1 MRLRLKSFRVG
12 IMVGCG
18 WLLNGTS
25 HAMADDPLLPPEE
38 APTVLSEFDVISGP
52 AEWDETNL
60 GAGDAELRDRLFGND
75 FLDDLDF
82 FSTGAHGA
90 MAVELARIN
99 EPPPV
104 DLVAGE
110 TRQSFRGFPTP
121 VLRNGFAQI
130 GMPETLNI
138 AQTINIQGALI
149 PVLGRAAPGGMQN
162 IITARPRARKQLR
175 LIATGSTADRGR
187 LFLEDNRP
195 LRPGKAWQR
204 TALEWQGRTGP
215 QNHYRENTHTVS
227 AALARK
233 HNPKLSTLYTLDLRS
248 VKARAASAIPEY
260 RTDAG
265 GKIMGPWLPLAL
277 FNANGPHAWVTRE
290 SVAASI
296 QLDSQ
301 PSQRVALRASLEGWS
316 RVITQDR
323 FTSSVLNLATG
334 RFQGVR
340 EPRHLEL
347 PQQAVALRTEGIFR
361 FPAWGSEHK
370 LLASAAGTFVQSH
383 RHESALS
390 VAERNQL
397 PADVRSF
404 DPLAPNFLLPA
415 YDSLRYTRII
425 ADREER
431 PRYLTLELSDRMAWS
446 QGRLVATMGLRYDL
460 VDLAVND
467 SKPGV
472 PIPWY
477 RDDTSQLSHHL
488 GLNYLI
494 APSRLLLFASF
505 STAFDPFTPV
515 DARTGKIQ
523 RNETTAGY
531 EAGLRGRFAAAQ
543 LEYAVSSY
551 WLFNRHISR
560 NNPLFNDPLAD
571 ADQTQPQLVAAGE
584 EEYGGGR
591 LELKWAPSE
600 TFRLAF
606 RGAAVRAI
614 TVASPDL
621 PQEVGRPITR
631 LPPLN
636 LSLNLRH
643 QPADFKSGF
652 YWSAGWQYLAGYTA
666 NYANALREELA
677 YPGYG
682 LANLGAGWRW
692 KLGKLQ
698 MELDALARNVL
709 DRDLLQSHALLG
721 AQREGSVTV
730 RLLY

>member
-1 MRLRLKSFRVG
+1 MTLWWGMLFG
-12 IMVGCG
+12 
-18 WLLNGTS
+18 GTS
-25 HAMADDPLLPPEE
+25 QAHFDPLEPLEE
-38 APTVLSEFDVISGP
+38 APTVLTEFDVLSGQ
-52 AEWDETNL
+52 ADWDETNL
-60 GAGDAELRDRLFGND
+60 GAGEAELRDGLFGND

-82 FSTGAHGA
+82 FSTGVHGVL
-90 MAVELARIN
+90 AVELARIN

-110 TRQSFRGFPTP
+110 IRQSFRGFPTP

-175 LIATGSTADRGR
+175 IMATGSTADRGR

-195 LRPGKAWQR
+195 IHPGKLWQR

-215 QNHYRENTHTVS
+215 QDFFKEQAHTVS
-227 AALARK
+227 AALAHK
-233 HNPKLSTLYTLDLRS
+233 HSAKLTLLYTLDARS

-260 RTDAG
+260 RIDAG
-265 GKIMGPWLPLAL
+265 GKIMGPWRPLAL

-301 PSQRVALRASLEGWS
+301 PSKRLALRASLEGWS
-316 RVITQDR
+316 RFIIQDR
-323 FTSSVLNLATG
+323 FTTSVLNLSTG
-334 RFQGVR
+334 KFQGVR

-347 PQQAVALRTEGIFR
+347 PQQAVALRTEGTLR
-361 FPAWGSEHK
+361 FSAWGGEHK
-370 LLASAAGTFVQSH
+370 LLASAAGTFAHSH
-383 RHESALS
+383 RQESALS

-415 YDSLRYTRII
+415 YDPLRHTRII
-425 ADREER
+425 ADRRER
-431 PRYLTLELSDRMAWS
+431 PRYSTLELSDRVAWR
-446 QGRLVATMGLRYDL
+446 QGRLVATTGLRYDL
-460 VDLAVND
+460 VDLEVSD

-472 PIPWY
+472 TKPRY
-477 RDDTSQLSHHL
+477 RDDTGQLSHHL

-494 APSRLLLFASF
+494 APSRLLLFGSF

-523 RNETTAGY
+523 KNETTAGY
-531 EAGLRGRFAAAQ
+531 EAGLRGRSVSGQ
-543 LEYAVSSY
+543 LEYAVSGY
-551 WLFNRHISR
+551 WLFNQHISR
-560 NNPLFNDPLAD
+560 INPLFNDPLAD
-571 ADQTQPQLVAAGE
+571 ADQSQPQLVAAGE

-591 LELKWAPSE
+591 IEIKWSPVASL
-600 TFRLAF
+600 RLAL
-606 RGAAVRAI
+606 RGSAVRAV

-621 PQEVGRPITR
+621 PQEVGQPITR
-631 LPPLN
+631 LPPVN
-636 LSLNLRH
+636 LSVNIRH
-643 QPADFKSGF
+643 QPVDFRSGF
-652 YWSAGWQYLAGYTA
+652 YWSAGWQYIAGYTA
-666 NYANALREELA
+666 NYADTLREELT

-682 LANLGAGWRW
+682 LASLGAGWRW

-698 MELDALARNVL
+698 MEMDALARNIF
-709 DRDLLQSHALLG
+709 DRDLLRSHALLG
-721 AQREGSVTV
+721 AESEGALTL